1 MAAEDF
7 IEAEVG
13 VAVAATAVVLSP
25 TVRSWLRKGAVYG
38 LAGVMMAGDAVA
50 AAARGASRGAGELA
64 SAVNEG
70 MAAHDAGEAA
80 EPAEGKAE

>member
-80 EPAEGKAE
+80 GPAEGKAE